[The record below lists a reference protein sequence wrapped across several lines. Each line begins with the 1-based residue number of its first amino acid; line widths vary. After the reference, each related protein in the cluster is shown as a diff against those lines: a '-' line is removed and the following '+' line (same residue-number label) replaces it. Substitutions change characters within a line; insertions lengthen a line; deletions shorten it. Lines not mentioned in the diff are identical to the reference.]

1 MPLVCSDN
9 IDAINRVI
17 FLYFFYKSIGQIR
30 AVCLPEQ
37 IENFIDLKTIRKY
50 LFMKQYMLYCNKVF
64 GTWCFEILKYN
75 EGHNDY
81 RLLARIK
88 NKTDPTSLYA
98 LVLITNV

>member
-37 IENFIDLKTIRKY
+37 IENFIDSKTIRKY

-64 GTWCFEILKYN
+64 GTGMDVSKFQNTMRGTTITGCWLALKIKLILHPYT
-75 EGHNDY
+75 
-81 RLLARIK
+81 L
-88 NKTDPTSLYA
+88 
-98 LVLITNV
+98 